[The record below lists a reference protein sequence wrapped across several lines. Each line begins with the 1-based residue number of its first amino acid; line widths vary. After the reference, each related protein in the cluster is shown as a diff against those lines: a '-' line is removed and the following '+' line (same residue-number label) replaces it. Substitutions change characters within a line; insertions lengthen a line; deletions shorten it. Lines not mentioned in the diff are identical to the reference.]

1 MVSHVLD
8 ARAREERQRQYLAAH
23 LMADQFPDLQEL
35 AVRIRFSDPE
45 GKQKPQPYAQIF
57 ATEMRAFFNFQCPL
71 KDCVDGGF
79 DLTSAVQRGLSR
91 KDAARSGTLTC
102 AGHRKRTAGGTD
114 RCNLQLDFDL
124 ITVPK
129 TRA

>member
-23 LMADQFPDLQEL
+23 LMAEQFPDLQEL

-45 GKQKPQPYAQIF
+45 GRQKPQPYAQIF
-57 ATEMRAFFNFQCPL
+57 AAEMRAFFRFQCPL

-91 KDAARSGTLTC
+91 KDADRSGTLTC
-102 AGHRKRTAGGTD
+102 AGRRRRTSGGTD
-114 RCNLQLDFDL
+114 RCNLQLDYEL
-124 ITVPK
+124 MTVNKP
-129 TRA
+129 RS